1 MSCKRSN
8 MMNAQQRKNMTELL
22 ELISTG
28 NNEELTHEKNMYHL
42 RNSFARDETRN
53 ISTTGGSP
61 RRSQKYTV
69 DTTLSAKNAARASG
83 VHPDNANAPDFITG
97 SARALFEGS
106 TQTERCQSES
116 VRGPMQRVKG
126 F

>member
-28 NNEELTHEKNMYHL
+28 NNEELTHENNMYHL
-42 RNSFARDETRN
+42 RNSFGRDQTREN
-53 ISTTGGSP
+53 AVSSKP
-61 RRSQKYTV
+61 RRKYTV
-69 DTTLSAKNAARASG
+69 DDSGMVRNSRLSNS
-83 VHPDNANAPDFITG
+83 VHPDNVNAPDFIKG

-116 VRGPMQRVKG
+116 VRGPVQKVRG